1 VAAEPP
7 AVRGLDRGAHLT
19 GSRPARF
26 GYRPADAARWLDE
39 APKRDQYGAGDGG
52 AGNGGVERGEFER
65 DRARVLHSYAFRR
78 LADKTQV
85 VSPGQDDFP
94 RTRLT
99 HSLEVAQIG
108 REMAAMLGCDPDI
121 VDAAGL
127 AHDLGHPPFGHNGE
141 FALNA
146 AALAGGCDGFEGN
159 AQTLRILTRL
169 EAKAVTDR
177 PERPVG
183 LNLTRASLDAVCKYP
198 WASQPG
204 AAEPS
209 AAAHGKF
216 GVYQADLPAFRW
228 LRDGRPDGRRCLEAQ
243 VMDWADDV
251 AYSVHDVEDGV
262 HSGHIRLAELSGP
275 GGDTER
281 QVLCEQ
287 AAQLYSPLKVAEL
300 EPVLAGLLELP
311 ALRELAGYDGSY
323 PAQAN
328 AKRATSE
335 LTGRLVGAAVT
346 ATGERFGAGP
356 HGRYQADLVVPER
369 AAAECALLKAIAFRY
384 VMSRD
389 GVEQMLL
396 AQRRTITELVGVLL
410 DRGEPA
416 LSPVLRQSWRLA
428 GDETERLRVV
438 VDQVAQLTDSA
449 ARAWHARLVGPDR
462 PPSRPP
468 VAHSRLD

>member
-1 VAAEPP
+1 VAAEPA

-19 GSRPARF
+19 GRRPARF
-26 GYRPADAARWLDE
+26 GSRPSDAARWLDE
-39 APKRDQYGAGDGG
+39 APKRNQYDTVEY
-52 AGNGGVERGEFER
+52 GVGERGEFER

-146 AALAGGCDGFEGN
+146 AAVAGGCDGFEGN

-177 PERPVG
+177 LDHPVG

-198 WASQPG
+198 WSSQSRDSG
-204 AAEPS
+204 RE
-209 AAAHGKF
+209 KF
-216 GVYQADLPAFRW
+216 GVYGSDLAAFRW
-228 LRDGRPDGRRCLEAQ
+228 LREGRADGRRCLEAQ

-251 AYSVHDVEDGV
+251 AYSVHDVEEVV
-262 HSGHIRLAELSGP
+262 HSGHIRLVELTGP
-275 GGDTER
+275 AGDTER
-281 QVLCEQ
+281 QALCEQ
-287 AAQLYSPLKVAEL
+287 AAELYSPLAASEL
-300 EPVLAGLLELP
+300 APVLSGLLELP
-311 ALRELAGYDGSY
+311 AVRELIGYDSSFA
-323 PAQAN
+323 AQAY

-346 ATGERFGAGP
+346 ATGARFGPGP
-356 HGRYQADLVVPER
+356 HGRYQADLVVPDL

-389 GVEQMLL
+389 GIEEMLI
-396 AQRRTITELVGVLL
+396 AQRRTITELVDVLV

-428 GDETERLRVV
+428 GDDAQRLRVV

-449 ARAWHARLVGPDR
+449 AAAWHARLVCPDR
-462 PPSRPP
+462 PHSRPP
-468 VAHSRLD
+468 VAPSRLD